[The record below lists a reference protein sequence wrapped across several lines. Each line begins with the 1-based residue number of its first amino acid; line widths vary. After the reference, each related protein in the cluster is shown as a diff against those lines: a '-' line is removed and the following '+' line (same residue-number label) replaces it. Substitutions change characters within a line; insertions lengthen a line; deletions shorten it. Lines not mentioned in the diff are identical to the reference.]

1 MITVPCGFIV
11 MIRSPGRSSTAV
23 QEKERGTSQGEREK
37 QHEIDCQS
45 TYRARAKKQSGG
57 GLGAGE
63 HVEHLGTSKRGKVLI
78 KVKIMRGKEAAVVS
92 MERPGLGVRRPG
104 F

>member
-1 MITVPCGFIV
+1 

-45 TYRARAKKQSGG
+45 TYRARARSKVVV
-57 GLGAGE
+57 GLGRENMLNISGQA
-63 HVEHLGTSKRGKVLI
+63 R
-78 KVKIMRGKEAAVVS
+78 EA
-92 MERPGLGVRRPG
+92 R